1 MKIKRHRASRVPKS
15 KCLACGVRMDRATNM
30 FDGQLKP
37 SPEDFTICLKC
48 GHLMIFA
55 DDLRVRE
62 LTTKEIVKIAGDKR
76 VLLLQR
82 ARGAVMNERAKQEGN
97 HESKHRSKGSQ
108 GSRCHSYR
116 P

>member
-1 MKIKRHRASRVPKS
+1 MKRHKSARVPKS

-30 FDGQLKP
+30 FDGHWKP
-37 SPEDFTICLKC
+37 SPGDFTICLKC

-62 LTTKEIVKIAGDKR
+62 LTTAQIVQVAGDKR

-82 ARGAVMNERAKQEGN
+82 VRAEVMKEKSNQEGN
-97 HESKHRSKGSQ
+97 HEGQHRSERSQ
-108 GSRCHSYR
+108 GS
-116 P
+116 